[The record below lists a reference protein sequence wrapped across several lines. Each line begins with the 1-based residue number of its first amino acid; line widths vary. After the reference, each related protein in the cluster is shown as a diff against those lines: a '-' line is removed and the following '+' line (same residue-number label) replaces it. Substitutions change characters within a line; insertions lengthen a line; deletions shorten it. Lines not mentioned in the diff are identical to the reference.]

1 MKSPLLLATLSVLLF
16 ESFAQESHLS
26 GTHEFYI
33 NASSSYNPLLAGI
46 RNNGGHPVLNSKE
59 GGNIHFNRDVEG
71 DTYIQSK
78 LDGTPFSI
86 ASFLRSGRVGIG
98 TENPATKLH
107 VTSLTEG
114 DAVLRLEA
122 DTDNNNETDNPRIE
136 LLQDGNAHG
145 AFIGFNFDWSGAAT
159 QSGNRFRIVTRSQGV
174 NDYDNF
180 VIVPGSGFIGI
191 GTETPKA
198 PLSVNGQIRATEVK
212 VQANIDVP
220 DYVFDPS
227 YELRT
232 LKETKAYIT
241 ENKHL
246 PGIPSAAEIG
256 LEGINLGDMD
266 MRLLK
271 KIEEL
276 TLYQIEL
283 LEELEKMKKRLE
295 CLESKK

>member
-1 MKSPLLLATLSVLLF
+1 MKSPLLLAAFSFLLVN
-16 ESFAQESHLS
+16 SFAQESFLS
-26 GTHEFYI
+26 GPSEFYI
-33 NASSSYNPLLAGI
+33 NSSSYNPLLAGI
-46 RNNGGHPVLNSKE
+46 RNNEGHPVLNSKN

-71 DTYIQSK
+71 DTYIESK
-78 LDGTPFSI
+78 SNGTSFSI
-86 ASFLRSGRVGIG
+86 ASFLRSGMVGIG
-98 TENPATKLH
+98 TANPVTKLH
-107 VTSLTEG
+107 VTSLTSG

-122 DTDNNNETDNPRIE
+122 DIDNNNEADNPRIE

-145 AFIGFNFDWSGAAT
+145 AFIGFNYDWSGT
-159 QSGNRFRIVTRSQGV
+159 STESGNRFRIVTRSQGV

-180 VIVPGSGFIGI
+180 VIVPGSGFVGI

-212 VQANIDVP
+212 VQANVDVP
-220 DYVFDPS
+220 DYVFDPG

-232 LKETKAYIT
+232 LKETKEFIAK
-241 ENKHL
+241 NKHL
-246 PGIPSAAEIG
+246 PEIPSAAEIG
-256 LEGINLGDMD
+256 LDGIDLGDMN
-266 MRLLK
+266 MKLLK

-295 CLESKK
+295 YLEKKN